1 MDPILSS
8 SNMGSTIPTPTT
20 IIKKEV
26 SPSPQPN
33 QAIEQAIIAA
43 SQPTQLTKLQNQEQA
58 IKDLQRTIDAI
69 QGPQK
74 AFEISVH
81 QETHAIMIK
90 VKNKETGDLIR
101 EVPSE
106 KVLDALAKLM
116 EVTGLIVDKKV

>member
-1 MDPILSS
+1 M
-8 SNMGSTIPTPTT
+8 
-20 IIKKEV
+20 
-26 SPSPQPN
+26 
-33 QAIEQAIIAA
+33 
-43 SQPTQLTKLQNQEQA
+43 TKLQNQEQA

>member
-1 MDPILSS
+1 MDPITSS
-8 SNMGSTIPTPTT
+8 GNMGSTIPTQPT

-26 SPSPQPN
+26 STEPKPN
-33 QAIEQAIIAA
+33 VAIEQAIIAA
-43 SQPTQLTKLQNQEQA
+43 SQPTQAAKLQNQEQA
-58 IKDLQRTIDAI
+58 IQDLQKTIDAI